1 MQNVQFK
8 IIFRGWIK
16 NKTYTLISLI
26 SLITGITCCTLL
38 ITFVIHEYNIAHSI
52 LNSKNSYLVQEQKE
66 QDATPSEALISGKSG
81 VQLKNT
87 YPEVKS
93 YCVLRN
99 EHLFLSEESE
109 ESDYMYAYSATPSF
123 TEFFK
128 LPLLSGDL
136 HKTLL
141 TSNEIAVTRSFALQY
156 FGIANPI
163 GKSITLGHSIRYF
176 NGKENT
182 YKTIFQ
188 SHTITTVIDDSQ
200 KSFLHYGILRG
211 LPDEE
216 ISQITGFPFYTFIEL
231 TPEVTVQKFMAKI
244 NDRNEG
250 QFEDKTIY
258 LKPAKE
264 LYFSKTRHLYERG
277 LIFKRDPSFV
287 YLGMGV
293 AILIFIIA
301 CFNHINICLTR
312 TIQQLKTTGIQL
324 ISGESKQGIR
334 KQLIMETGLLVMF
347 SFIVS
352 IGIIHVLI
360 PYFNTFI
367 TSDLSLSDL
376 YAGYTPLV
384 LILLLGTIIIIP
396 PLYVILKINK
406 NSLSEILKNENK
418 QKTILIRNI
427 VITQFTISIIL
438 TTTVVNIHH
447 QMDFATH
454 CRPHANEILIL
465 GWGLYS
471 VEDETIKIFY
481 DQLTSIPEITH
492 RTMSAIT
499 QNCTYGLDNMYVD
512 CADADLSFF
521 DFYDIQLLEG
531 RLFTPGKQGLYEV
544 IVNETFLKKQGITEP
559 LGKTFQIWDE
569 TFTIVGVVA
578 DYPRDKLTRE
588 ITPLFIRFSDT
599 GSDRHIIRIQPGTR
613 KIVEEKINALWKQV
627 APEAIEIKTC
637 SMVERYMEFHE
648 EELQVMKILSI
659 FSYISILLAGLGLFG
674 LAWFSVENRRK
685 EISLRKINGA
695 SENQIAV
702 LLCARFIKWILIA
715 FCIGAPIAYY
725 CSAQW
730 LTQFVYKNEISPV
743 SFIFIGIA
751 AVFIG
756 TLTVAWQAF
765 KASRMNP
772 VDTIK

>member
-1 MQNVQFK
+1 
-8 IIFRGWIK
+8 
-16 NKTYTLISLI
+16 
-26 SLITGITCCTLL
+26 
-38 ITFVIHEYNIAHSI
+38 
-52 LNSKNSYLVQEQKE
+52 
-66 QDATPSEALISGKSG
+66 
-81 VQLKNT
+81 
-87 YPEVKS
+87 
-93 YCVLRN
+93 
-99 EHLFLSEESE
+99 
-109 ESDYMYAYSATPSF
+109 
-123 TEFFK
+123 
-128 LPLLSGDL
+128 
-136 HKTLL
+136 
-141 TSNEIAVTRSFALQY
+141 
-156 FGIANPI
+156 
-163 GKSITLGHSIRYF
+163 
-176 NGKENT
+176 
-182 YKTIFQ
+182 
-188 SHTITTVIDDSQ
+188 
-200 KSFLHYGILRG
+200 
-211 LPDEE
+211 
-216 ISQITGFPFYTFIEL
+216 
-231 TPEVTVQKFMAKI
+231 
-244 NDRNEG
+244 
-250 QFEDKTIY
+250 
-258 LKPAKE
+258 
-264 LYFSKTRHLYERG
+264 
-277 LIFKRDPSFV
+277 
-287 YLGMGV
+287 MGV
-293 AILIFIIA
+293 AILKFNIA

-465 GWGLYS
+465 GWGLYT
-471 VEDETIKIFY
+471 VEDETTKAFY
-481 DQLTSIPEITH
+481 DQLSSIPEITH

-499 QNCTYGLDNMYVD
+499 QNCTYGLDNMHVA
-512 CADADLSFF
+512 CTDADLSFF

-531 RLFTPGKQGLYEV
+531 RLFSPGKQGLYEA

-559 LGKTFQIWDE
+559 LGKTFQLGDE
-569 TFTIVGVVA
+569 TYTIIGVVA

-599 GSDRHIIRIQPGTR
+599 GSERHVIRIQPGTR
-613 KIVEEKINALWKQV
+613 KIVEKKINALWKQV

-765 KASRMNP
+765 KASRVNP

>member
-16 NKTYTLISLI
+16 NRTYTLISLI
-26 SLITGITCCTLL
+26 SLITGITCCSLL
-38 ITFVIHEYNIAHSI
+38 VTFVIHEYNIAHSI
-52 LNSKNSYLVQEQKE
+52 LNSKNSYLVQEQRE

-87 YPEVKS
+87 YPEIKA
-93 YCVLRN
+93 YCVFRN
-99 EHLFLSEESE
+99 EHLLLSEESKE
-109 ESDYMYAYSATPSF
+109 PDYMYAYSVTPNF

-136 HKTLL
+136 HQTLL
-141 TSNEIAVTRSFALQY
+141 SSNEIAVTRSFALQY

-163 GKSITLGHSIRYF
+163 GKSITLGHSIRHF
-176 NGKENT
+176 DGKENT
-182 YKTIFQ
+182 YKTIFK
-188 SHTITTVIDDSQ
+188 SYTITTVIDDSQ

-216 ISQITGFPFYTFIEL
+216 VSQITGFPFYTFIEL
-231 TPEVTVQKFMAKI
+231 TPEITVQKFLAKI

-250 QFEDKTIY
+250 QFED
-258 LKPAKE
+258 
-264 LYFSKTRHLYERG
+264 
-277 LIFKRDPSFV
+277 
-287 YLGMGV
+287 
-293 AILIFIIA
+293 
-301 CFNHINICLTR
+301 
-312 TIQQLKTTGIQL
+312 
-324 ISGESKQGIR
+324 
-334 KQLIMETGLLVMF
+334 
-347 SFIVS
+347 
-352 IGIIHVLI
+352 
-360 PYFNTFI
+360 I

-465 GWGLYS
+465 GWELYS

-512 CADADLSFF
+512 CTDADLSFF

-531 RLFTPGKQGLYEV
+531 RLFSPGKQGLYEA

-613 KIVEEKINALWKQV
+613 KIVEEKINALWEQV
-627 APEAIEIKTC
+627 APGAIEIKTC
-637 SMVERYMEFHE
+637 NMAERFMEFHE

-659 FSYISILLAGLGLFG
+659 FSYISILLAGVGLFG

-695 SENQIAV
+695 SENQITV

-715 FCIGAPIAYY
+715 FCIGVPVAYY

-751 AVFIG
+751 VVFIG

-772 VDTIK
+772 VDSIK

>member
-16 NKTYTLISLI
+16 NRTYTLISLI
-26 SLITGITCCTLL
+26 SLITGITCCSLL
-38 ITFVIHEYNIAHSI
+38 VTFVIHEYNIAHSI
-52 LNSKNSYLVQEQKE
+52 LNSKNSYLVQEQRE

-87 YPEVKS
+87 YPEIKA
-93 YCVLRN
+93 YCVFRN
-99 EHLFLSEESE
+99 EHLLLSEESKE
-109 ESDYMYAYSATPSF
+109 PDYMYAYSVTPNF

-136 HKTLL
+136 HQTLL
-141 TSNEIAVTRSFALQY
+141 SSNEIAVTRSFALQY

-163 GKSITLGHSIRYF
+163 GKSITLGHSIRHF
-176 NGKENT
+176 DGKENT
-182 YKTIFQ
+182 YKTIFK
-188 SHTITTVIDDSQ
+188 SYTITTVIDDSQ

-216 ISQITGFPFYTFIEL
+216 VSQITGFPFYTFIEL
-231 TPEVTVQKFMAKI
+231 TPEITVQKFLAKI

-250 QFEDKTIY
+250 QFED
-258 LKPAKE
+258 
-264 LYFSKTRHLYERG
+264 
-277 LIFKRDPSFV
+277 
-287 YLGMGV
+287 
-293 AILIFIIA
+293 
-301 CFNHINICLTR
+301 
-312 TIQQLKTTGIQL
+312 
-324 ISGESKQGIR
+324 
-334 KQLIMETGLLVMF
+334 
-347 SFIVS
+347 
-352 IGIIHVLI
+352 
-360 PYFNTFI
+360 I

-465 GWGLYS
+465 GWGLYT
-471 VEDETIKIFY
+471 VEDETTKAFY
-481 DQLTSIPEITH
+481 DQLSSIPEITH

-499 QNCTYGLDNMYVD
+499 QNCTYGLDNMSVD
-512 CADADLSFF
+512 CTEADLSFF

-531 RLFTPGKQGLYEV
+531 RLFSPGKQGLHEA

-613 KIVEEKINALWKQV
+613 KIVEEKINALWEQV
-627 APEAIEIKTC
+627 APGAIEIKTC
-637 SMVERYMEFHE
+637 NMAERFMEFHE

-659 FSYISILLAGLGLFG
+659 FSYISILLAGVGLFG

-695 SENQIAV
+695 SENQITV

-715 FCIGAPIAYY
+715 FCIGAPVAYY

-751 AVFIG
+751 AVVIG

>member
-16 NKTYTLISLI
+16 NRTYTLISLI
-26 SLITGITCCTLL
+26 SLITGITCCSLL
-38 ITFVIHEYNIAHSI
+38 VTFVIHEYNIAHSI
-52 LNSKNSYLVQEQKE
+52 LNSKNSYLVQEQRE

-87 YPEVKS
+87 YPEIKA
-93 YCVLRN
+93 YCVFRN
-99 EHLFLSEESE
+99 EHLLLSEESKE
-109 ESDYMYAYSATPSF
+109 PDYMYAYSVTPNF

-136 HKTLL
+136 HQTLL
-141 TSNEIAVTRSFALQY
+141 SSNEIAVTRSFALQY

-163 GKSITLGHSIRYF
+163 GKSITLGHSIRHF
-176 NGKENT
+176 DGKENT
-182 YKTIFQ
+182 YKTIFK
-188 SHTITTVIDDSQ
+188 SYTITTVIDDSQ

-216 ISQITGFPFYTFIEL
+216 VSQITGFPFYTFIEL
-231 TPEVTVQKFMAKI
+231 TPEITVQKFLAKI

-250 QFEDKTIY
+250 QFED
-258 LKPAKE
+258 
-264 LYFSKTRHLYERG
+264 
-277 LIFKRDPSFV
+277 
-287 YLGMGV
+287 
-293 AILIFIIA
+293 
-301 CFNHINICLTR
+301 
-312 TIQQLKTTGIQL
+312 
-324 ISGESKQGIR
+324 
-334 KQLIMETGLLVMF
+334 
-347 SFIVS
+347 
-352 IGIIHVLI
+352 
-360 PYFNTFI
+360 I

-406 NSLSEILKNENK
+406 NSLSKILKNENK

-465 GWGLYS
+465 GWELYS

-512 CADADLSFF
+512 CTDADLSFF

-531 RLFTPGKQGLYEV
+531 RLFSPGKQGLYEA

-569 TFTIVGVVA
+569 PFTIVGVVA

-613 KIVEEKINALWKQV
+613 KIVEEKINALWEQV
-627 APEAIEIKTC
+627 APGAIEIKTC
-637 SMVERYMEFHE
+637 NMAERFMEFHE

-659 FSYISILLAGLGLFG
+659 FSYISILLAGVGLFG

-695 SENQIAV
+695 SENQITV

-715 FCIGAPIAYY
+715 FCIGAPVAYY

-751 AVFIG
+751 VVFIG

-772 VDTIK
+772 VDSIK

>member
-16 NKTYTLISLI
+16 NRTYTLISLI
-26 SLITGITCCTLL
+26 SLITGITCCSLL
-38 ITFVIHEYNIAHSI
+38 VTFVIHEYNIAHSI
-52 LNSKNSYLVQEQKE
+52 LNSKNSYLVQEQRE

-87 YPEVKS
+87 YPEIKA
-93 YCVLRN
+93 YCVFRN
-99 EHLFLSEESE
+99 EHLLLSEESKE
-109 ESDYMYAYSATPSF
+109 PDYMYAYSVTPNF

-136 HKTLL
+136 HQTLL
-141 TSNEIAVTRSFALQY
+141 SSNEIAVTRSFALQY

-163 GKSITLGHSIRYF
+163 GKSITLGHSIRHF
-176 NGKENT
+176 DGKENT
-182 YKTIFQ
+182 YKTIFK
-188 SHTITTVIDDSQ
+188 SYTITTVIDDSQ

-216 ISQITGFPFYTFIEL
+216 VSQITGFPFYTFIEL
-231 TPEVTVQKFMAKI
+231 TPEITVQKFLAKI

-250 QFEDKTIY
+250 QFED
-258 LKPAKE
+258 
-264 LYFSKTRHLYERG
+264 
-277 LIFKRDPSFV
+277 
-287 YLGMGV
+287 
-293 AILIFIIA
+293 
-301 CFNHINICLTR
+301 
-312 TIQQLKTTGIQL
+312 
-324 ISGESKQGIR
+324 
-334 KQLIMETGLLVMF
+334 
-347 SFIVS
+347 
-352 IGIIHVLI
+352 
-360 PYFNTFI
+360 I

-406 NSLSEILKNENK
+406 NSLSKILKNENK

-465 GWGLYS
+465 GWELYS

-512 CADADLSFF
+512 CTDADLSFF

-531 RLFTPGKQGLYEV
+531 RLFSPGKQGLYEA

-588 ITPLFIRFSDT
+588 ITPLFRFSDT

-613 KIVEEKINALWKQV
+613 KIVEEKINALWEQV
-627 APEAIEIKTC
+627 APGAIEIKTC
-637 SMVERYMEFHE
+637 NMAERFMEFHE

-659 FSYISILLAGLGLFG
+659 FSYISILLAGVGLFG

-695 SENQIAV
+695 SENQITV

-715 FCIGAPIAYY
+715 FCIGAPVAYY

-751 AVFIG
+751 VVFIG

-772 VDTIK
+772 VDSIK

>member
-16 NKTYTLISLI
+16 NRTYTLISLI
-26 SLITGITCCTLL
+26 SLITGITCCSLL
-38 ITFVIHEYNIAHSI
+38 VTFVIHEYNIAHSI
-52 LNSKNSYLVQEQKE
+52 LNSKNSYLVQEQRE

-87 YPEVKS
+87 YPEIKA
-93 YCVLRN
+93 YCVFRN
-99 EHLFLSEESE
+99 EHLLLSEESKE
-109 ESDYMYAYSATPSF
+109 PDYMYAYSVTPNF

-136 HKTLL
+136 HQTLL
-141 TSNEIAVTRSFALQY
+141 SSNEIAVTRSFALQY

-163 GKSITLGHSIRYF
+163 GKSIRLGHSIRHF
-176 NGKENT
+176 DGKENT
-182 YKTIFQ
+182 YKTIFK
-188 SHTITTVIDDSQ
+188 SYTITTVIDDSQ

-216 ISQITGFPFYTFIEL
+216 VSQITGFPFYTFIEL
-231 TPEVTVQKFMAKI
+231 TPEITVQKFLAKI

-250 QFEDKTIY
+250 QFED
-258 LKPAKE
+258 
-264 LYFSKTRHLYERG
+264 
-277 LIFKRDPSFV
+277 
-287 YLGMGV
+287 
-293 AILIFIIA
+293 
-301 CFNHINICLTR
+301 
-312 TIQQLKTTGIQL
+312 
-324 ISGESKQGIR
+324 
-334 KQLIMETGLLVMF
+334 
-347 SFIVS
+347 
-352 IGIIHVLI
+352 
-360 PYFNTFI
+360 I

-406 NSLSEILKNENK
+406 NSLSKILKNENK

-465 GWGLYS
+465 GWELYS

-512 CADADLSFF
+512 CTDADLSFF

-531 RLFTPGKQGLYEV
+531 RLFSPGKQGLYEA

-613 KIVEEKINALWKQV
+613 KIVEEKINALWEQV
-627 APEAIEIKTC
+627 APGAIEIKTC
-637 SMVERYMEFHE
+637 NMAERFMEFHE

-659 FSYISILLAGLGLFG
+659 FSYISILLAGVGLFG

-695 SENQIAV
+695 SENQITV

-715 FCIGAPIAYY
+715 FCIGAPVAYY

-751 AVFIG
+751 VVFIG

-772 VDTIK
+772 VDSIK

>member
-16 NKTYTLISLI
+16 NRTYTLISLI
-26 SLITGITCCTLL
+26 SLITGITCCSLL
-38 ITFVIHEYNIAHSI
+38 VTFVIHEYNIAHSI
-52 LNSKNSYLVQEQKE
+52 LNSKNSYLVQEQRE

-87 YPEVKS
+87 YPEIKA
-93 YCVLRN
+93 YCVFRN
-99 EHLFLSEESE
+99 EHLLLSEESKE
-109 ESDYMYAYSATPSF
+109 PDYMYAYSVTPNF

-136 HKTLL
+136 HQTLL
-141 TSNEIAVTRSFALQY
+141 SSNEIAVTRSFALQY

-163 GKSITLGHSIRYF
+163 GKSITLGHSIRHF
-176 NGKENT
+176 DGKENT
-182 YKTIFQ
+182 YKTIFK
-188 SHTITTVIDDSQ
+188 SYTITTVIDDSQ

-216 ISQITGFPFYTFIEL
+216 VSQITGFPFYTFIEL
-231 TPEVTVQKFMAKI
+231 TPEITVQKFLAKI

-250 QFEDKTIY
+250 QFED
-258 LKPAKE
+258 
-264 LYFSKTRHLYERG
+264 
-277 LIFKRDPSFV
+277 
-287 YLGMGV
+287 
-293 AILIFIIA
+293 
-301 CFNHINICLTR
+301 
-312 TIQQLKTTGIQL
+312 
-324 ISGESKQGIR
+324 
-334 KQLIMETGLLVMF
+334 
-347 SFIVS
+347 
-352 IGIIHVLI
+352 
-360 PYFNTFI
+360 I

-406 NSLSEILKNENK
+406 NSLSKILKNENK

-465 GWGLYS
+465 GWELYS

-512 CADADLSFF
+512 CTDADLSFF

-531 RLFTPGKQGLYEV
+531 RLFSPGKQGLYEA

-627 APEAIEIKTC
+627 APGAIEIKTC
-637 SMVERYMEFHE
+637 SLSERFMEFHE

-695 SENQIAV
+695 SENQITV
-702 LLCARFIKWILIA
+702 LLCSLFIKWILIA
-715 FCIGAPIAYY
+715 FCIGAPVAYY

-751 AVFIG
+751 VVFIG

-772 VDTIK
+772 VDSIK

>member
-16 NKTYTLISLI
+16 NRTYTLISLI
-26 SLITGITCCTLL
+26 SLITGITCCSLL
-38 ITFVIHEYNIAHSI
+38 VTFVIHEYNIAHSI
-52 LNSKNSYLVQEQKE
+52 LNSKNSYLVQEQRE

-87 YPEVKS
+87 YPEIKA
-93 YCVLRN
+93 YCVFRN
-99 EHLFLSEESE
+99 EHLLLSEESKE
-109 ESDYMYAYSATPSF
+109 PDYMYAYSVTPNF

-136 HKTLL
+136 HQTLL
-141 TSNEIAVTRSFALQY
+141 SSNEIAVTRSFALQY

-163 GKSITLGHSIRYF
+163 GKSITLGHSIRHF
-176 NGKENT
+176 DGKENT
-182 YKTIFQ
+182 YKTIFK
-188 SHTITTVIDDSQ
+188 SYTITTVIDDSQ

-216 ISQITGFPFYTFIEL
+216 VSQITGFPFYTFIEL
-231 TPEVTVQKFMAKI
+231 TPEITVQKFLAKI

-250 QFEDKTIY
+250 QFED
-258 LKPAKE
+258 
-264 LYFSKTRHLYERG
+264 
-277 LIFKRDPSFV
+277 
-287 YLGMGV
+287 
-293 AILIFIIA
+293 
-301 CFNHINICLTR
+301 
-312 TIQQLKTTGIQL
+312 
-324 ISGESKQGIR
+324 
-334 KQLIMETGLLVMF
+334 
-347 SFIVS
+347 
-352 IGIIHVLI
+352 
-360 PYFNTFI
+360 I

-406 NSLSEILKNENK
+406 NSLSKILKNENK

-465 GWGLYS
+465 GWELYS

-512 CADADLSFF
+512 CTDADLSFF

-531 RLFTPGKQGLYEV
+531 RLFSPGKQGLYEA

-559 LGKTFQIWDE
+559 LGKTFQLGDE
-569 TFTIVGVVA
+569 TYTIIGVVA

-599 GSDRHIIRIQPGTR
+599 GSERHVIRIQPGTR
-613 KIVEEKINALWKQV
+613 KIVEKKINALWKQV

-659 FSYISILLAGLGLFG
+659 FSYISILLAGVGLFG

-751 AVFIG
+751 AVVIG

>member
-1 MQNVQFK
+1 
-8 IIFRGWIK
+8 
-16 NKTYTLISLI
+16 
-26 SLITGITCCTLL
+26 
-38 ITFVIHEYNIAHSI
+38 
-52 LNSKNSYLVQEQKE
+52 LNSKNSYLVQEQRE

-87 YPEVKS
+87 YPEIKA
-93 YCVLRN
+93 YCVFRN
-99 EHLFLSEESE
+99 EHLLLSEESKE
-109 ESDYMYAYSATPSF
+109 PDYMYAYSVTPNF

-136 HKTLL
+136 HQTLL
-141 TSNEIAVTRSFALQY
+141 SSNEIAVTRSFALQY

-163 GKSITLGHSIRYF
+163 GKSITLGHSIRHF
-176 NGKENT
+176 DGKENT
-182 YKTIFQ
+182 YKTIFK
-188 SHTITTVIDDSQ
+188 SYTITTVIDDSQ

-216 ISQITGFPFYTFIEL
+216 VSQITGFPFYTFIEL
-231 TPEVTVQKFMAKI
+231 TPEITVQKFLAKI

-250 QFEDKTIY
+250 QFED
-258 LKPAKE
+258 
-264 LYFSKTRHLYERG
+264 
-277 LIFKRDPSFV
+277 
-287 YLGMGV
+287 
-293 AILIFIIA
+293 
-301 CFNHINICLTR
+301 
-312 TIQQLKTTGIQL
+312 
-324 ISGESKQGIR
+324 
-334 KQLIMETGLLVMF
+334 
-347 SFIVS
+347 
-352 IGIIHVLI
+352 
-360 PYFNTFI
+360 I

-406 NSLSEILKNENK
+406 NSLSKILKNENK

-465 GWGLYS
+465 GWELYS

-512 CADADLSFF
+512 CTDADLSFF

-531 RLFTPGKQGLYEV
+531 RLFSPGKQGLYEA

-613 KIVEEKINALWKQV
+613 KIVEEKINALWEQV
-627 APEAIEIKTC
+627 APGAIEIKTC
-637 SMVERYMEFHE
+637 NMAERFMEFHE

-659 FSYISILLAGLGLFG
+659 FSYISILLAGVGLFG

-695 SENQIAV
+695 SENQITV

-715 FCIGAPIAYY
+715 FCIGAPVAYY

-751 AVFIG
+751 VVFIG

-772 VDTIK
+772 VDSIK

>member
-16 NKTYTLISLI
+16 NRTYTLISLI
-26 SLITGITCCTLL
+26 SLITGITCCSLL
-38 ITFVIHEYNIAHSI
+38 VTFVIHEYNIAHSI
-52 LNSKNSYLVQEQKE
+52 LNSKNSYLVQEQRE

-87 YPEVKS
+87 YPEIKA
-93 YCVLRN
+93 YCVFRN
-99 EHLFLSEESE
+99 EHLLLSEESKE
-109 ESDYMYAYSATPSF
+109 PDYMYAYSVTPNF

-136 HKTLL
+136 HQTLL
-141 TSNEIAVTRSFALQY
+141 SSNEIAVTRSFALQY

-163 GKSITLGHSIRYF
+163 GKSITLGHSIRHF
-176 NGKENT
+176 DGKENT
-182 YKTIFQ
+182 YKTIFK
-188 SHTITTVIDDSQ
+188 SYTITTVIDDSQ

-216 ISQITGFPFYTFIEL
+216 VSQITGFPFYTFIEL
-231 TPEVTVQKFMAKI
+231 TPEITVQKFLAKI

-250 QFEDKTIY
+250 QFED
-258 LKPAKE
+258 
-264 LYFSKTRHLYERG
+264 
-277 LIFKRDPSFV
+277 
-287 YLGMGV
+287 
-293 AILIFIIA
+293 
-301 CFNHINICLTR
+301 
-312 TIQQLKTTGIQL
+312 
-324 ISGESKQGIR
+324 
-334 KQLIMETGLLVMF
+334 
-347 SFIVS
+347 
-352 IGIIHVLI
+352 
-360 PYFNTFI
+360 I

-406 NSLSEILKNENK
+406 NSLSKILKNENK

-465 GWGLYS
+465 GWELYS

-512 CADADLSFF
+512 CTDADLSFF

-531 RLFTPGKQGLYEV
+531 RLFSPGKQGLYEA

-569 TFTIVGVVA
+569 TYTIVGVVA

-613 KIVEEKINALWKQV
+613 KIVEEKINALWEQV
-627 APEAIEIKTC
+627 APGAIEIKTC
-637 SMVERYMEFHE
+637 NMAERFMEFHE

-659 FSYISILLAGLGLFG
+659 FSYISILLAGVGLFG

-695 SENQIAV
+695 SENQITV

-715 FCIGAPIAYY
+715 FCIGAPVAYY

-751 AVFIG
+751 VVFIG

-772 VDTIK
+772 VDSIK

>member
-8 IIFRGWIK
+8 IIFRSWIK

-38 ITFVIHEYNIAHSI
+38 VTFVIHEYNIAHSI
-52 LNSKNSYLVQEQKE
+52 LNSKNCYLVQEQRK
-66 QDATPSEALISGKSG
+66 QDVHPNDAFISGESG
-81 VQLKNT
+81 VQLKNI
-87 YPEVKS
+87 YPEVKA
-93 YCVLRN
+93 YCVFRN
-99 EHLFLSEESE
+99 EHLLFSEKAE
-109 ESDYMYAYSATPSF
+109 ESDYMDAYSVTPNF
-123 TEFFK
+123 TDFFK

-136 HKTLL
+136 RKTL
-141 TSNEIAVTRSFALQY
+141 SSPNEIAVTRSFARQQ

-163 GKSITLGHSIRYF
+163 GKSLTLGRYIVHF
-176 NGKENT
+176 DGEKNI
-182 YKTIFQ
+182 YKKIFEPC
-188 SHTITTVIDDSQ
+188 TITTVIDDSQ
-200 KSFLHYGILRG
+200 KNFLHFGILRG

-216 ISQITGFPFYTFIEL
+216 ISKVTGFSFYIFIEL
-231 TPEVTVQKFMAKI
+231 SSKVTAPNFLTKI
-244 NDRNEG
+244 NDRNEEV
-250 QFEDKTIY
+250 FKDRTIH
-258 LKPAKE
+258 LKPVE
-264 LYFSKTRHLYERG
+264 QLYFSKAKYLYEDG

-352 IGIIHVLI
+352 IGIIHILI

-367 TSDLSLSDL
+367 TSDLCLSDL
-376 YAGYTPLV
+376 YAGYTPLA

-471 VEDETIKIFY
+471 VEDETTKAFY
-481 DQLTSIPEITH
+481 DQLSSIPEITH

-499 QNCTYGLDNMYVD
+499 QNCTYGLDNMSVD
-512 CADADLSFF
+512 CTEADLSFF

-531 RLFTPGKQGLYEV
+531 RLFSPGKQGLHEA

-569 TFTIVGVVA
+569 TYTIVGVVA

-627 APEAIEIKTC
+627 APGAIEIKTC
-637 SMVERYMEFHE
+637 SLSERYMEFHE

-695 SENQIAV
+695 SENQIAI

-751 AVFIG
+751 AVVIG

-772 VDTIK
+772 IDTIK

>member
-16 NKTYTLISLI
+16 NRTYTLISLI
-26 SLITGITCCTLL
+26 SLITGITCCSLL
-38 ITFVIHEYNIAHSI
+38 VTFVIHEYNIAHSI
-52 LNSKNSYLVQEQKE
+52 LNSKNSYLVQEQRE

-87 YPEVKS
+87 YPEIKA
-93 YCVLRN
+93 YCVFRN
-99 EHLFLSEESE
+99 EHLLLSEESKE
-109 ESDYMYAYSATPSF
+109 PDYMYAYSVTPNF

-136 HKTLL
+136 HQTLL
-141 TSNEIAVTRSFALQY
+141 SSNEIAVTRSFALQY

-163 GKSITLGHSIRYF
+163 GKSITLGHSIRHF
-176 NGKENT
+176 DGKENT
-182 YKTIFQ
+182 YKTIFK
-188 SHTITTVIDDSQ
+188 SYTITTVIDDSQ

-216 ISQITGFPFYTFIEL
+216 VSQITGFPFYTFIEL
-231 TPEVTVQKFMAKI
+231 TPEITVQKFLAKI

-250 QFEDKTIY
+250 QFED
-258 LKPAKE
+258 
-264 LYFSKTRHLYERG
+264 
-277 LIFKRDPSFV
+277 
-287 YLGMGV
+287 
-293 AILIFIIA
+293 
-301 CFNHINICLTR
+301 
-312 TIQQLKTTGIQL
+312 
-324 ISGESKQGIR
+324 
-334 KQLIMETGLLVMF
+334 
-347 SFIVS
+347 
-352 IGIIHVLI
+352 
-360 PYFNTFI
+360 I

-406 NSLSEILKNENK
+406 NSLSKILKNENK

-465 GWGLYS
+465 GWGLYT
-471 VEDETIKIFY
+471 VEEETTKAFY

-499 QNCTYGLDNMYVD
+499 QNCTYGLDNMHVA
-512 CADADLSFF
+512 CTDADLSFF

-531 RLFTPGKQGLYEV
+531 RLFSPGKQGLYEA
-544 IVNETFLKKQGITEP
+544 IVNETFLKKQGITES
-559 LGKTFQIWDE
+559 LGKTFQLGDE
-569 TFTIVGVVA
+569 TYTIIGVVA

-599 GSDRHIIRIQPGTR
+599 GSERHIIRIQPGTR
-613 KIVEEKINALWKQV
+613 KIVEEKINALWEQV
-627 APEAIEIKTC
+627 APGAIEIKTC
-637 SMVERYMEFHE
+637 NMAERFMEFHE

-659 FSYISILLAGLGLFG
+659 FSYISILLAGVGLFG

-695 SENQIAV
+695 SENQITV

-715 FCIGAPIAYY
+715 FCIGAPVAYY

-751 AVFIG
+751 VVFIG

-772 VDTIK
+772 VDSIK

>member
-16 NKTYTLISLI
+16 NRTYTLISLI
-26 SLITGITCCTLL
+26 SLITGITCCSLL
-38 ITFVIHEYNIAHSI
+38 VTFVIHEYNIAHSI
-52 LNSKNSYLVQEQKE
+52 LNSKNSYLVQEQRE

-87 YPEVKS
+87 YPEIKA
-93 YCVLRN
+93 YCVFRN
-99 EHLFLSEESE
+99 EHLLLSEESKE
-109 ESDYMYAYSATPSF
+109 PDYMYAYSVTPNF

-136 HKTLL
+136 HQTLL
-141 TSNEIAVTRSFALQY
+141 SSNEIAVTRSFALQY

-163 GKSITLGHSIRYF
+163 GKSITLGHSIRHF
-176 NGKENT
+176 DGKENT
-182 YKTIFQ
+182 YKTIFK
-188 SHTITTVIDDSQ
+188 SYTITTVIDDSQ

-216 ISQITGFPFYTFIEL
+216 VSQITGFPFYTFIEL
-231 TPEVTVQKFMAKI
+231 TPEITVQKFLAKI

-250 QFEDKTIY
+250 QFED
-258 LKPAKE
+258 
-264 LYFSKTRHLYERG
+264 
-277 LIFKRDPSFV
+277 
-287 YLGMGV
+287 
-293 AILIFIIA
+293 
-301 CFNHINICLTR
+301 
-312 TIQQLKTTGIQL
+312 
-324 ISGESKQGIR
+324 
-334 KQLIMETGLLVMF
+334 
-347 SFIVS
+347 
-352 IGIIHVLI
+352 
-360 PYFNTFI
+360 I

-406 NSLSEILKNENK
+406 NSLSKILKNENK

-465 GWGLYS
+465 GWELYS

-512 CADADLSFF
+512 CTDADLSFF

-531 RLFTPGKQGLYEV
+531 RLFSPGKQGLYEA

-613 KIVEEKINALWKQV
+613 KIVEEKINALWEQV
-627 APEAIEIKTC
+627 APGAIEIKTC
-637 SMVERYMEFHE
+637 NMAERFMEFHE

-659 FSYISILLAGLGLFG
+659 FSYISILLAGVGLFG

-695 SENQIAV
+695 SENQITV

-715 FCIGAPIAYY
+715 FCIGAPVAYY
-725 CSAQW
+725 CAAQW

-751 AVFIG
+751 VVFIG

-772 VDTIK
+772 VDSIK

>member
-16 NKTYTLISLI
+16 NWTYTLISLI
-26 SLITGITCCTLL
+26 SLITGITCCSLL
-38 ITFVIHEYNIAHSI
+38 VTFVIHEYNIAHSI
-52 LNSKNSYLVQEQKE
+52 LNSKNSYLVQEQRE

-87 YPEVKS
+87 YPEIKA
-93 YCVLRN
+93 YCVFRN
-99 EHLFLSEESE
+99 EHLLLSEESKE
-109 ESDYMYAYSATPSF
+109 PDYMYAYSVTPNF

-136 HKTLL
+136 HQTLL
-141 TSNEIAVTRSFALQY
+141 SSNEIAVTRSFALQY

-163 GKSITLGHSIRYF
+163 GKSITLGHSIRHF
-176 NGKENT
+176 DGKENT
-182 YKTIFQ
+182 YKTIFK
-188 SHTITTVIDDSQ
+188 SYTITTVIDDSQ

-216 ISQITGFPFYTFIEL
+216 VSQITGFPFYTFIEL
-231 TPEVTVQKFMAKI
+231 TPEITVQKFLAKI

-250 QFEDKTIY
+250 QFED
-258 LKPAKE
+258 
-264 LYFSKTRHLYERG
+264 
-277 LIFKRDPSFV
+277 
-287 YLGMGV
+287 
-293 AILIFIIA
+293 
-301 CFNHINICLTR
+301 
-312 TIQQLKTTGIQL
+312 
-324 ISGESKQGIR
+324 
-334 KQLIMETGLLVMF
+334 
-347 SFIVS
+347 
-352 IGIIHVLI
+352 
-360 PYFNTFI
+360 I

-406 NSLSEILKNENK
+406 NSLSKILKNENK

-465 GWGLYS
+465 GWELYS

-512 CADADLSFF
+512 CTDADLSFF

-531 RLFTPGKQGLYEV
+531 RLFSPGKQGLYEA

-613 KIVEEKINALWKQV
+613 KIVEEKINALWEQV
-627 APEAIEIKTC
+627 APGAIEIKTC
-637 SMVERYMEFHE
+637 NMAERFMEFHE

-659 FSYISILLAGLGLFG
+659 FSYISILLAGVGLFG

-695 SENQIAV
+695 SENQITV

-715 FCIGAPIAYY
+715 FCIGAPVAYY

-751 AVFIG
+751 VVFIG

-772 VDTIK
+772 VDSIK

>member
-38 ITFVIHEYNIAHSI
+38 VTFVIHEYNIAHSI
-52 LNSKNSYLVQEQKE
+52 LNSKNCYLVQEQRK
-66 QDATPSEALISGKSG
+66 QDVHPNDAFISGESG
-81 VQLKNT
+81 VQLKNI
-87 YPEVKS
+87 YPEVKA
-93 YCVLRN
+93 YCVFRN
-99 EHLFLSEESE
+99 EHLLFSEKAE
-109 ESDYMYAYSATPSF
+109 ESDYMDAYSVTPNF
-123 TEFFK
+123 TDFFK

-136 HKTLL
+136 RKTL
-141 TSNEIAVTRSFALQY
+141 SSPNEIAVTRSFARQQ

-163 GKSITLGHSIRYF
+163 GKSLTLGRYIVHF
-176 NGKENT
+176 DGEKNI
-182 YKTIFQ
+182 YKKIFEPC
-188 SHTITTVIDDSQ
+188 TITTVIDDSQ
-200 KSFLHYGILRG
+200 KNFLHFGILRG

-216 ISQITGFPFYTFIEL
+216 ISKVTGFSFYIFIEL
-231 TPEVTVQKFMAKI
+231 SSKVTAPNFLTKI
-244 NDRNEG
+244 NDRNEEV
-250 QFEDKTIY
+250 FKDRTIH
-258 LKPAKE
+258 LKPVE
-264 LYFSKTRHLYERG
+264 QLYFSKAKYLYEDG

-367 TSDLSLSDL
+367 TSDLCLSDL
-376 YAGYTPLV
+376 YAGYTPLA

-465 GWGLYS
+465 GWGLYT
-471 VEDETIKIFY
+471 VEDETTKAFY
-481 DQLTSIPEITH
+481 DQLSSIPEITH

-499 QNCTYGLDNMYVD
+499 QNCTYGLDNMSVD
-512 CADADLSFF
+512 CTEADLSFF

-531 RLFTPGKQGLYEV
+531 RLFSPGKQGLHEA

-569 TFTIVGVVA
+569 TYTIVGVVA

-599 GSDRHIIRIQPGTR
+599 GSERHIIRIQPGTR
-613 KIVEEKINALWKQV
+613 KIVEEKINALWEQV
-627 APEAIEIKTC
+627 APGAIEIKTC
-637 SMVERYMEFHE
+637 SLSERYMEFHE

-695 SENQIAV
+695 SENQIAI

-751 AVFIG
+751 AVVIG

-772 VDTIK
+772 IDTIK

>member
-16 NKTYTLISLI
+16 NRTYTLISLI
-26 SLITGITCCTLL
+26 SLITGITCCSLL
-38 ITFVIHEYNIAHSI
+38 VTFVIHEYNIAHSI
-52 LNSKNSYLVQEQKE
+52 LNSKNSYLVQEQRE

-87 YPEVKS
+87 YPEIKA
-93 YCVLRN
+93 YCVFRN
-99 EHLFLSEESE
+99 EHLLLSEESKE
-109 ESDYMYAYSATPSF
+109 PDYMYAYSVTPNF

-136 HKTLL
+136 HQTLL
-141 TSNEIAVTRSFALQY
+141 SSNEIAVTRSFALQY

-163 GKSITLGHSIRYF
+163 GKSITLGHSIRHF
-176 NGKENT
+176 DGKENT
-182 YKTIFQ
+182 YKTIFK
-188 SHTITTVIDDSQ
+188 SYTITTVIDDSQ

-216 ISQITGFPFYTFIEL
+216 VSQITGFPFYTFIEL
-231 TPEVTVQKFMAKI
+231 TPEITVQKFLAKI

-250 QFEDKTIY
+250 QFED
-258 LKPAKE
+258 
-264 LYFSKTRHLYERG
+264 
-277 LIFKRDPSFV
+277 
-287 YLGMGV
+287 
-293 AILIFIIA
+293 
-301 CFNHINICLTR
+301 
-312 TIQQLKTTGIQL
+312 
-324 ISGESKQGIR
+324 
-334 KQLIMETGLLVMF
+334 
-347 SFIVS
+347 
-352 IGIIHVLI
+352 
-360 PYFNTFI
+360 I

-406 NSLSEILKNENK
+406 NSLSKILKNENK

-465 GWGLYS
+465 GWELYS

-512 CADADLSFF
+512 CTDADLSFF

-531 RLFTPGKQGLYEV
+531 RLFSPGKQGLYEA

-613 KIVEEKINALWKQV
+613 KIVEEKINALWEQV
-627 APEAIEIKTC
+627 APGAIEIKTC
-637 SMVERYMEFHE
+637 NMAERFMEFHE
-648 EELQVMKILSI
+648 EELQVIKILSI
-659 FSYISILLAGLGLFG
+659 FSYISILLAGVGLFG

-695 SENQIAV
+695 SENQITV

-715 FCIGAPIAYY
+715 FCIGAPVAYY

-751 AVFIG
+751 VVFIG

-772 VDTIK
+772 VDSIK

>member
-16 NKTYTLISLI
+16 NRTYTLISLI
-26 SLITGITCCTLL
+26 SLITGITCCSLL
-38 ITFVIHEYNIAHSI
+38 VTFVIHEYNIAHSI
-52 LNSKNSYLVQEQKE
+52 LNSKNSYLVQEQRE

-87 YPEVKS
+87 YPEIKA
-93 YCVLRN
+93 YCVFRN
-99 EHLFLSEESE
+99 EHLLLSEESKE
-109 ESDYMYAYSATPSF
+109 PDYMYAYSVTPNF

-136 HKTLL
+136 HQTLL
-141 TSNEIAVTRSFALQY
+141 SSNEIAVTRSFALQY

-163 GKSITLGHSIRYF
+163 GKSITLGHSIRHF
-176 NGKENT
+176 DGKENT
-182 YKTIFQ
+182 YKTIFK
-188 SHTITTVIDDSQ
+188 SYTITTVIDDSQ

-216 ISQITGFPFYTFIEL
+216 VSQITGFPFYTFIEL
-231 TPEVTVQKFMAKI
+231 TPEITVQKFLAKI

-250 QFEDKTIY
+250 QFED
-258 LKPAKE
+258 
-264 LYFSKTRHLYERG
+264 
-277 LIFKRDPSFV
+277 
-287 YLGMGV
+287 
-293 AILIFIIA
+293 
-301 CFNHINICLTR
+301 
-312 TIQQLKTTGIQL
+312 
-324 ISGESKQGIR
+324 
-334 KQLIMETGLLVMF
+334 
-347 SFIVS
+347 
-352 IGIIHVLI
+352 
-360 PYFNTFI
+360 I

-406 NSLSEILKNENK
+406 NSLSKILKNENK

-454 CRPHANEILIL
+454 CRPHAYEILIL
-465 GWGLYS
+465 GWELYS

-512 CADADLSFF
+512 CTDADLSFF

-531 RLFTPGKQGLYEV
+531 RLFSPGKQGLYEA

-613 KIVEEKINALWKQV
+613 KIVEEKINALWEQV
-627 APEAIEIKTC
+627 APGAIEIKTC
-637 SMVERYMEFHE
+637 NMAERFMEFHE

-659 FSYISILLAGLGLFG
+659 FSYISILLAGVGLFG

-695 SENQIAV
+695 SENQITV

-715 FCIGAPIAYY
+715 FCIGAPVAYY

-751 AVFIG
+751 VVFIG

-772 VDTIK
+772 VDSIK

>member
-8 IIFRGWIK
+8 IIFRGWLK

-26 SLITGITCCTLL
+26 SLITGITCYTLL
-38 ITFVIHEYNIAHSI
+38 VTFVIHEYNIAHSI
-52 LNSKNSYLVQEQKE
+52 LNSKNSYLVQEQRK
-66 QDATPSEALISGKSG
+66 QDVHPNDAFISGESG
-81 VQLKNT
+81 VQLKNI
-87 YPEVKS
+87 YPEVKA
-93 YCVLRN
+93 YCVFRN
-99 EHLFLSEESE
+99 EHLLFSEKAE
-109 ESDYMYAYSATPSF
+109 EPDYMDAYSVTPNF
-123 TEFFK
+123 TDFFK

-136 HKTLL
+136 RKTL
-141 TSNEIAVTRSFALQY
+141 SSPNEIAVTRSFARQQ

-163 GKSITLGHSIRYF
+163 GKSLSLGRYIVHF
-176 NGKENT
+176 DGEKNI
-182 YKTIFQ
+182 YKKIFEPC
-188 SHTITTVIDDSQ
+188 TITTVIDDSQ
-200 KSFLHYGILRG
+200 KNFLHFGILRG

-216 ISQITGFPFYTFIEL
+216 ISKVTGFSFYIFIEL
-231 TPEVTVQKFMAKI
+231 SSKVTAPNFLTKI
-244 NDRNEG
+244 NDRNEEV
-250 QFEDKTIY
+250 FKDRTNY
-258 LKPAKE
+258 LKPVE
-264 LYFSKTRHLYERG
+264 QLYFSKAKYLYEDG

-352 IGIIHVLI
+352 IGIIHILI

-367 TSDLSLSDL
+367 TSDLCLSDL
-376 YAGYTPLV
+376 YAGYTPLA

-465 GWGLYS
+465 GWGLYT
-471 VEDETIKIFY
+471 VEDETTKAFY
-481 DQLTSIPEITH
+481 DQLSSIPEITH

-499 QNCTYGLDNMYVD
+499 QNCTYGLDNMSVD
-512 CADADLSFF
+512 CTEADLSFF

-531 RLFTPGKQGLYEV
+531 RLFSPGKQGLHEA

-569 TFTIVGVVA
+569 TYTIVGVVA

-627 APEAIEIKTC
+627 APGAIEIKTC
-637 SMVERYMEFHE
+637 SLSERFMEFHE

-702 LLCARFIKWILIA
+702 LLCARFIKWILVA

-725 CSAQW
+725 CSVQW

-751 AVFIG
+751 AVVIG

>member
-16 NKTYTLISLI
+16 NRTYTLISLI
-26 SLITGITCCTLL
+26 SLITGITCCSLL
-38 ITFVIHEYNIAHSI
+38 VTFVIHEYNIAHSI
-52 LNSKNSYLVQEQKE
+52 LNSKNSYLVQEQRE

-87 YPEVKS
+87 YPEIKA
-93 YCVLRN
+93 YCVFRN
-99 EHLFLSEESE
+99 EHLLLSEESKE
-109 ESDYMYAYSATPSF
+109 PDYMYAYSVTPNF

-136 HKTLL
+136 HQTLL
-141 TSNEIAVTRSFALQY
+141 SSNEIAVTRSFALQY

-163 GKSITLGHSIRYF
+163 GKSITLGHSIRQF
-176 NGKENT
+176 DGKENT
-182 YKTIFQ
+182 YKTIFK
-188 SHTITTVIDDSQ
+188 SYTITTVIDDSQ

-216 ISQITGFPFYTFIEL
+216 VSQITGFPFYTFIEL
-231 TPEVTVQKFMAKI
+231 TPEITVQKFLAKI

-250 QFEDKTIY
+250 QFED
-258 LKPAKE
+258 
-264 LYFSKTRHLYERG
+264 
-277 LIFKRDPSFV
+277 
-287 YLGMGV
+287 
-293 AILIFIIA
+293 
-301 CFNHINICLTR
+301 
-312 TIQQLKTTGIQL
+312 
-324 ISGESKQGIR
+324 
-334 KQLIMETGLLVMF
+334 
-347 SFIVS
+347 
-352 IGIIHVLI
+352 
-360 PYFNTFI
+360 I

-406 NSLSEILKNENK
+406 NSLSKILKNENK

-465 GWGLYS
+465 GWELYS

-512 CADADLSFF
+512 CTDADLSFF

-531 RLFTPGKQGLYEV
+531 RLFSPGKQGLYEA

-613 KIVEEKINALWKQV
+613 KIVEEKINALWEQV
-627 APEAIEIKTC
+627 APGAIEIKTC
-637 SMVERYMEFHE
+637 NMAERFMEFHE

-659 FSYISILLAGLGLFG
+659 FSYISILLAGVGLFG

-695 SENQIAV
+695 SENQITV

-715 FCIGAPIAYY
+715 FCIGAPVAYY

-751 AVFIG
+751 VVFIG

-772 VDTIK
+772 VDSIK

>member
-1 MQNVQFK
+1 
-8 IIFRGWIK
+8 
-16 NKTYTLISLI
+16 
-26 SLITGITCCTLL
+26 
-38 ITFVIHEYNIAHSI
+38 
-52 LNSKNSYLVQEQKE
+52 
-66 QDATPSEALISGKSG
+66 
-81 VQLKNT
+81 
-87 YPEVKS
+87 
-93 YCVLRN
+93 
-99 EHLFLSEESE
+99 
-109 ESDYMYAYSATPSF
+109 
-123 TEFFK
+123 
-128 LPLLSGDL
+128 
-136 HKTLL
+136 
-141 TSNEIAVTRSFALQY
+141 
-156 FGIANPI
+156 
-163 GKSITLGHSIRYF
+163 
-176 NGKENT
+176 
-182 YKTIFQ
+182 
-188 SHTITTVIDDSQ
+188 
-200 KSFLHYGILRG
+200 
-211 LPDEE
+211 
-216 ISQITGFPFYTFIEL
+216 
-231 TPEVTVQKFMAKI
+231 
-244 NDRNEG
+244 
-250 QFEDKTIY
+250 
-258 LKPAKE
+258 
-264 LYFSKTRHLYERG
+264 
-277 LIFKRDPSFV
+277 
-287 YLGMGV
+287 
-293 AILIFIIA
+293 
-301 CFNHINICLTR
+301 
-312 TIQQLKTTGIQL
+312 
-324 ISGESKQGIR
+324 
-334 KQLIMETGLLVMF
+334 METGLLVMF

-352 IGIIHVLI
+352 IGIIHILI

-367 TSDLSLSDL
+367 TSDLCLSDL

-465 GWGLYS
+465 GWGLYT
-471 VEDETIKIFY
+471 VEDETTKAFY
-481 DQLTSIPEITH
+481 DQLSSIPEITH

-499 QNCTYGLDNMYVD
+499 QNCTYGLDNMSVD
-512 CADADLSFF
+512 CTEADLSFF

-531 RLFTPGKQGLYEV
+531 RLFSPGKQGLHEA

-569 TFTIVGVVA
+569 TYTIVGVVA

-627 APEAIEIKTC
+627 APGAIEIKTC
-637 SMVERYMEFHE
+637 SLSERFMEFHE

-695 SENQIAV
+695 SENQITV
-702 LLCARFIKWILIA
+702 LLCARFIKWILVA

-725 CSAQW
+725 CSVQW

-751 AVFIG
+751 AVVIG

>member
-16 NKTYTLISLI
+16 NRTYTLISLI
-26 SLITGITCCTLL
+26 SLITGITCCSLL
-38 ITFVIHEYNIAHSI
+38 VTFVIHEYNIAHSI
-52 LNSKNSYLVQEQKE
+52 LNSKNSYLVQEQRE

-87 YPEVKS
+87 YPEIKA
-93 YCVLRN
+93 YCVFRN
-99 EHLFLSEESE
+99 EHLLLSEESKE
-109 ESDYMYAYSATPSF
+109 PDYMYAYSVTPNF

-136 HKTLL
+136 HQTLL
-141 TSNEIAVTRSFALQY
+141 SSNEIAVTRSFALQY

-163 GKSITLGHSIRYF
+163 GKSITLGHSIRHF
-176 NGKENT
+176 DGKENT
-182 YKTIFQ
+182 YKTIFK
-188 SHTITTVIDDSQ
+188 SYTITTVIDDSQ

-216 ISQITGFPFYTFIEL
+216 VSQITGFPFYTFIEL
-231 TPEVTVQKFMAKI
+231 TPEITVQKFLAKI

-250 QFEDKTIY
+250 QFED
-258 LKPAKE
+258 
-264 LYFSKTRHLYERG
+264 
-277 LIFKRDPSFV
+277 
-287 YLGMGV
+287 
-293 AILIFIIA
+293 
-301 CFNHINICLTR
+301 
-312 TIQQLKTTGIQL
+312 
-324 ISGESKQGIR
+324 
-334 KQLIMETGLLVMF
+334 
-347 SFIVS
+347 
-352 IGIIHVLI
+352 
-360 PYFNTFI
+360 I

-406 NSLSEILKNENK
+406 NSLSKILKNENK

-465 GWGLYS
+465 GWELYS

-512 CADADLSFF
+512 CTDADLSFF

-531 RLFTPGKQGLYEV
+531 RLFSPGKQGLYEA

-613 KIVEEKINALWKQV
+613 KIVEEKINALWEQV
-627 APEAIEIKTC
+627 APGAIEIKTC
-637 SMVERYMEFHE
+637 NMAERFMEFHE

-659 FSYISILLAGLGLFG
+659 FSYISILLAGVGLFG

-695 SENQIAV
+695 SENQITV

-715 FCIGAPIAYY
+715 FCIGVPVAYY

-751 AVFIG
+751 VVFIG

-772 VDTIK
+772 VDSIK

>member
-16 NKTYTLISLI
+16 NRTYTLISLI
-26 SLITGITCCTLL
+26 SLITGITCCSLL
-38 ITFVIHEYNIAHSI
+38 VTFVIHEYNIAHSI
-52 LNSKNSYLVQEQKE
+52 LNSKNSYLVQEQRE

-87 YPEVKS
+87 YPEIKA
-93 YCVLRN
+93 YCVFRN
-99 EHLFLSEESE
+99 EHLLLSEESKE
-109 ESDYMYAYSATPSF
+109 PDYMYAYSVTPNF

-136 HKTLL
+136 HQTLL
-141 TSNEIAVTRSFALQY
+141 SSNEIAVTRSFALQY

-163 GKSITLGHSIRYF
+163 GKSITLGHSIRHF
-176 NGKENT
+176 DGKENT
-182 YKTIFQ
+182 YKTIFK
-188 SHTITTVIDDSQ
+188 SYTITTVIDDSQ

-216 ISQITGFPFYTFIEL
+216 VSQITGFPFYTFIEL
-231 TPEVTVQKFMAKI
+231 TPEITVQKFLAKI

-250 QFEDKTIY
+250 QFED
-258 LKPAKE
+258 
-264 LYFSKTRHLYERG
+264 
-277 LIFKRDPSFV
+277 
-287 YLGMGV
+287 
-293 AILIFIIA
+293 
-301 CFNHINICLTR
+301 
-312 TIQQLKTTGIQL
+312 
-324 ISGESKQGIR
+324 
-334 KQLIMETGLLVMF
+334 
-347 SFIVS
+347 
-352 IGIIHVLI
+352 
-360 PYFNTFI
+360 I

-406 NSLSEILKNENK
+406 NSLSKILKNENK

-465 GWGLYS
+465 GWELYS

-499 QNCTYGLDNMYVD
+499 QNCTYGLDNMHVD
-512 CADADLSFF
+512 CTDADLSFF

-531 RLFTPGKQGLYEV
+531 RLFSPGKQGLYEA

-613 KIVEEKINALWKQV
+613 KIVEEKINALWEQV
-627 APEAIEIKTC
+627 APGAIEIKTC
-637 SMVERYMEFHE
+637 NMAERFMEFHE

-659 FSYISILLAGLGLFG
+659 FSYISILLAGVGLFG

-695 SENQIAV
+695 SENQITV

-715 FCIGAPIAYY
+715 FCIGAPVAYY

-751 AVFIG
+751 VVFIG

-772 VDTIK
+772 VDSIK

>member
-1 MQNVQFK
+1 
-8 IIFRGWIK
+8 
-16 NKTYTLISLI
+16 
-26 SLITGITCCTLL
+26 
-38 ITFVIHEYNIAHSI
+38 
-52 LNSKNSYLVQEQKE
+52 
-66 QDATPSEALISGKSG
+66 
-81 VQLKNT
+81 
-87 YPEVKS
+87 
-93 YCVLRN
+93 
-99 EHLFLSEESE
+99 
-109 ESDYMYAYSATPSF
+109 MYAYSVTPNF

-136 HKTLL
+136 HQTLL
-141 TSNEIAVTRSFALQY
+141 SSNEIAVTRSFALQY

-163 GKSITLGHSIRYF
+163 GKSITLGHSIRHF
-176 NGKENT
+176 DGKENT
-182 YKTIFQ
+182 YKTIFK
-188 SHTITTVIDDSQ
+188 SYTITTVIDDSQ

-216 ISQITGFPFYTFIEL
+216 VSQITGFPFYTFIEL
-231 TPEVTVQKFMAKI
+231 TPEITVQKFLAKI

-250 QFEDKTIY
+250 QFED
-258 LKPAKE
+258 
-264 LYFSKTRHLYERG
+264 
-277 LIFKRDPSFV
+277 
-287 YLGMGV
+287 
-293 AILIFIIA
+293 
-301 CFNHINICLTR
+301 
-312 TIQQLKTTGIQL
+312 
-324 ISGESKQGIR
+324 
-334 KQLIMETGLLVMF
+334 
-347 SFIVS
+347 
-352 IGIIHVLI
+352 
-360 PYFNTFI
+360 I

-406 NSLSEILKNENK
+406 NSLSKILKNENK

-465 GWGLYS
+465 GWELYS

-512 CADADLSFF
+512 CTDADLSFF

-531 RLFTPGKQGLYEV
+531 RLFSPGKQGLYEA

-613 KIVEEKINALWKQV
+613 KIVEEKINALWEQV
-627 APEAIEIKTC
+627 APGAIEIKTC
-637 SMVERYMEFHE
+637 NMAERFMEFHE

-659 FSYISILLAGLGLFG
+659 FSYISILLAGVGLFG

-695 SENQIAV
+695 SENQITV

-715 FCIGAPIAYY
+715 FCIGAPVAYY

-751 AVFIG
+751 VVFIG

-772 VDTIK
+772 VDSIK

>member
-1 MQNVQFK
+1 MPP
-8 IIFRGWIK
+8 
-16 NKTYTLISLI
+16 
-26 SLITGITCCTLL
+26 
-38 ITFVIHEYNIAHSI
+38 
-52 LNSKNSYLVQEQKE
+52 
-66 QDATPSEALISGKSG
+66 PSEALISGKSG

-87 YPEVKS
+87 YPEIKA
-93 YCVLRN
+93 YCVFRN
-99 EHLFLSEESE
+99 EHLLLSEESKE
-109 ESDYMYAYSATPSF
+109 PDYMYAYSVTPNF

-136 HKTLL
+136 HQTLL
-141 TSNEIAVTRSFALQY
+141 SSNEIAVTRSFALQY

-163 GKSITLGHSIRYF
+163 GKSITLGHSIRHF
-176 NGKENT
+176 DGKENT
-182 YKTIFQ
+182 YKTIFK
-188 SHTITTVIDDSQ
+188 SYTITTVIDDSQ

-216 ISQITGFPFYTFIEL
+216 VSQITGFPFYTFIEL
-231 TPEVTVQKFMAKI
+231 TPEITVQKFLAKI

-250 QFEDKTIY
+250 QFED
-258 LKPAKE
+258 
-264 LYFSKTRHLYERG
+264 
-277 LIFKRDPSFV
+277 
-287 YLGMGV
+287 
-293 AILIFIIA
+293 
-301 CFNHINICLTR
+301 
-312 TIQQLKTTGIQL
+312 
-324 ISGESKQGIR
+324 
-334 KQLIMETGLLVMF
+334 
-347 SFIVS
+347 
-352 IGIIHVLI
+352 
-360 PYFNTFI
+360 I

-406 NSLSEILKNENK
+406 NSLSKILKNENK

-465 GWGLYS
+465 GWELYS

-512 CADADLSFF
+512 CTDADLSFF

-531 RLFTPGKQGLYEV
+531 RLFSPGKQGLYEA

-613 KIVEEKINALWKQV
+613 KIVEEKINALWEQV
-627 APEAIEIKTC
+627 APGAIEIKTC
-637 SMVERYMEFHE
+637 NMAERFMEFHE

-659 FSYISILLAGLGLFG
+659 FSYISILLAGVGLFG

-695 SENQIAV
+695 SENQITV

-715 FCIGAPIAYY
+715 FCIGAPVAYY

-751 AVFIG
+751 VVFIG

-772 VDTIK
+772 VDSIK

>member
-16 NKTYTLISLI
+16 NRTYTLISLI
-26 SLITGITCCTLL
+26 SLITGITCCSLL
-38 ITFVIHEYNIAHSI
+38 VTFVIHEYNIAHSI
-52 LNSKNSYLVQEQKE
+52 LNSKNSYLVQEQRE

-87 YPEVKS
+87 YPEIKA
-93 YCVLRN
+93 YCVFRN
-99 EHLFLSEESE
+99 EHLLLSEESKE
-109 ESDYMYAYSATPSF
+109 PDYMYAYSVTPNF

-136 HKTLL
+136 HQTLL
-141 TSNEIAVTRSFALQY
+141 SSNEIAVTRSFALQY

-163 GKSITLGHSIRYF
+163 GKSITLGHSIRHF
-176 NGKENT
+176 DGKENT
-182 YKTIFQ
+182 YKTIFK
-188 SHTITTVIDDSQ
+188 SYTITTVIDDSQ

-216 ISQITGFPFYTFIEL
+216 VSQITGFPFYTFIEL
-231 TPEVTVQKFMAKI
+231 TPEITVQKFLAKI

-250 QFEDKTIY
+250 QFED
-258 LKPAKE
+258 
-264 LYFSKTRHLYERG
+264 
-277 LIFKRDPSFV
+277 
-287 YLGMGV
+287 
-293 AILIFIIA
+293 
-301 CFNHINICLTR
+301 
-312 TIQQLKTTGIQL
+312 
-324 ISGESKQGIR
+324 
-334 KQLIMETGLLVMF
+334 
-347 SFIVS
+347 
-352 IGIIHVLI
+352 
-360 PYFNTFI
+360 I

-406 NSLSEILKNENK
+406 NSLSKILKNENK

-465 GWGLYS
+465 GWELYS

-512 CADADLSFF
+512 CTDADLSFF

-531 RLFTPGKQGLYEV
+531 RLFSPGKQGLYEA

-613 KIVEEKINALWKQV
+613 KIVEEKINALWEQV
-627 APEAIEIKTC
+627 APGAIEIKTC
-637 SMVERYMEFHE
+637 NMAERFMEFHE

-659 FSYISILLAGLGLFG
+659 FSYISILLAGVGLFG

-695 SENQIAV
+695 SENQITV

-715 FCIGAPIAYY
+715 FCIGAPVAYY

-751 AVFIG
+751 VVFIG

>member
-38 ITFVIHEYNIAHSI
+38 VTFVIHEYNIAHSI
-52 LNSKNSYLVQEQKE
+52 LNSKNSYLVQEQRE
-66 QDATPSEALISGKSG
+66 QDATPSEALISVKSG

-87 YPEVKS
+87 YPEIKA
-93 YCVLRN
+93 YCVFRN
-99 EHLFLSEESE
+99 EHLLLSEESKE
-109 ESDYMYAYSATPSF
+109 PDYMYAYSVTPNF

-136 HKTLL
+136 HQTLL
-141 TSNEIAVTRSFALQY
+141 SSNEIAVTRSFALQY

-163 GKSITLGHSIRYF
+163 GKSITLGHSIRHF
-176 NGKENT
+176 DGKENT
-182 YKTIFQ
+182 YKTIFK
-188 SHTITTVIDDSQ
+188 SYTITTVIDDSQ

-216 ISQITGFPFYTFIEL
+216 VSQITGFPFYTFIEL
-231 TPEVTVQKFMAKI
+231 TPEITVQKFLAKI

-250 QFEDKTIY
+250 QFED
-258 LKPAKE
+258 
-264 LYFSKTRHLYERG
+264 
-277 LIFKRDPSFV
+277 
-287 YLGMGV
+287 
-293 AILIFIIA
+293 
-301 CFNHINICLTR
+301 
-312 TIQQLKTTGIQL
+312 
-324 ISGESKQGIR
+324 
-334 KQLIMETGLLVMF
+334 
-347 SFIVS
+347 
-352 IGIIHVLI
+352 
-360 PYFNTFI
+360 I

-406 NSLSEILKNENK
+406 NSLSKILKNENK

-465 GWGLYS
+465 GWELYS

-512 CADADLSFF
+512 CTDADLSFF

-531 RLFTPGKQGLYEV
+531 RLFSPGKQGLYEA

-613 KIVEEKINALWKQV
+613 KIVEEKINALWEQV
-627 APEAIEIKTC
+627 APGAIEIKTC
-637 SMVERYMEFHE
+637 NMAERFMEFHE

-659 FSYISILLAGLGLFG
+659 FSYISILLAGVGLFG

-695 SENQIAV
+695 SENQITV

-715 FCIGAPIAYY
+715 FCIGAPVAYY

-772 VDTIK
+772 VDSIK

>member
-16 NKTYTLISLI
+16 NRTYTLISLI
-26 SLITGITCCTLL
+26 SLITGITCCSLL
-38 ITFVIHEYNIAHSI
+38 VTFVIHEYNIAHSI
-52 LNSKNSYLVQEQKE
+52 LNSKNSYLVQEQRE

-87 YPEVKS
+87 YPEIKA
-93 YCVLRN
+93 YCVFRN
-99 EHLFLSEESE
+99 EHLLLSEESKE
-109 ESDYMYAYSATPSF
+109 PDYMYAYSVTPNF

-136 HKTLL
+136 HQTLL
-141 TSNEIAVTRSFALQY
+141 SSNEIAVTRSFALQY

-163 GKSITLGHSIRYF
+163 GKSITLGHSIRHF
-176 NGKENT
+176 DGKENT
-182 YKTIFQ
+182 YKTIFK
-188 SHTITTVIDDSQ
+188 SYTITTVIDDSQ

-216 ISQITGFPFYTFIEL
+216 VSQITGFPFYTFIEL
-231 TPEVTVQKFMAKI
+231 TPEITVQKFLAKI

-250 QFEDKTIY
+250 QFED
-258 LKPAKE
+258 
-264 LYFSKTRHLYERG
+264 
-277 LIFKRDPSFV
+277 
-287 YLGMGV
+287 
-293 AILIFIIA
+293 
-301 CFNHINICLTR
+301 
-312 TIQQLKTTGIQL
+312 
-324 ISGESKQGIR
+324 
-334 KQLIMETGLLVMF
+334 
-347 SFIVS
+347 
-352 IGIIHVLI
+352 
-360 PYFNTFI
+360 I

-465 GWGLYS
+465 GWELYS

-512 CADADLSFF
+512 CTDADLSFF

-531 RLFTPGKQGLYEV
+531 RLFSPGKQGLYEA

-613 KIVEEKINALWKQV
+613 KIVEEKINALWEQV
-627 APEAIEIKTC
+627 APGAIEIKTC
-637 SMVERYMEFHE
+637 NMAERFMEFHE

-659 FSYISILLAGLGLFG
+659 FSYISILLAGVGLFG

-695 SENQIAV
+695 SENQITV

-751 AVFIG
+751 VVFIG

-772 VDTIK
+772 VDSIK

>member
-16 NKTYTLISLI
+16 NRTYTLISLI
-26 SLITGITCCTLL
+26 SLITGITCCSLL
-38 ITFVIHEYNIAHSI
+38 VTFVIHEYNIAHSI
-52 LNSKNSYLVQEQKE
+52 LNSKNSYLVQEQRK
-66 QDATPSEALISGKSG
+66 QDVHPNDAFISGESG
-81 VQLKNT
+81 VQLKNI
-87 YPEVKS
+87 YPEVKA
-93 YCVLRN
+93 YCVFRN
-99 EHLFLSEESE
+99 EHLLLSEESKE
-109 ESDYMYAYSATPSF
+109 PDYMYAYSVTPNF

-136 HKTLL
+136 HQTLL
-141 TSNEIAVTRSFALQY
+141 SSNEIAVTRSFALQY

-163 GKSITLGHSIRYF
+163 GKSITLGHSIRHF
-176 NGKENT
+176 DGKENT
-182 YKTIFQ
+182 YKTIFK
-188 SHTITTVIDDSQ
+188 SYTITTVIDDSQ

-216 ISQITGFPFYTFIEL
+216 VSQITGFPFYTFIEL
-231 TPEVTVQKFMAKI
+231 TPEITVQKFLAKI

-250 QFEDKTIY
+250 QFED
-258 LKPAKE
+258 
-264 LYFSKTRHLYERG
+264 
-277 LIFKRDPSFV
+277 
-287 YLGMGV
+287 
-293 AILIFIIA
+293 
-301 CFNHINICLTR
+301 
-312 TIQQLKTTGIQL
+312 
-324 ISGESKQGIR
+324 
-334 KQLIMETGLLVMF
+334 
-347 SFIVS
+347 
-352 IGIIHVLI
+352 
-360 PYFNTFI
+360 I

-406 NSLSEILKNENK
+406 NSLSKILKNENK

-465 GWGLYS
+465 GWGLYTL
-471 VEDETIKIFY
+471 EDETTKAFY
-481 DQLTSIPEITH
+481 DHLSSIPEITH

-499 QNCTYGLDNMYVD
+499 QNCTYGLDNMHVA
-512 CADADLSFF
+512 CTDADLSFF

-531 RLFTPGKQGLYEV
+531 RLFSPGKQGLYEA

-613 KIVEEKINALWKQV
+613 KIVEEKINALWEQV
-627 APEAIEIKTC
+627 APGAIEIKTC
-637 SMVERYMEFHE
+637 SLSERYMEFHE

-695 SENQIAV
+695 SENQITV

-715 FCIGAPIAYY
+715 FCIGAPVAYY

-751 AVFIG
+751 VVFIG

-772 VDTIK
+772 VDSIK

>member
-16 NKTYTLISLI
+16 NRTYTLISLI
-26 SLITGITCCTLL
+26 SLITGITCCSLL
-38 ITFVIHEYNIAHSI
+38 VTFVIHEYNIAHSI
-52 LNSKNSYLVQEQKE
+52 LNSKNSYLVQEQRE

-87 YPEVKS
+87 YPEIKA
-93 YCVLRN
+93 YCVFRN
-99 EHLFLSEESE
+99 EHLLLSEESKE
-109 ESDYMYAYSATPSF
+109 PDYMYAYSVTPNF

-136 HKTLL
+136 HQTLL
-141 TSNEIAVTRSFALQY
+141 SSNEIAVTRSFALQY

-163 GKSITLGHSIRYF
+163 GKSITLGHSIRHF
-176 NGKENT
+176 DGKENT
-182 YKTIFQ
+182 YKTIFK
-188 SHTITTVIDDSQ
+188 SYTITTVIDDSQ

-216 ISQITGFPFYTFIEL
+216 VSQITGFPFYTFIEL
-231 TPEVTVQKFMAKI
+231 TPEITVQKFLAKI

-250 QFEDKTIY
+250 QFED
-258 LKPAKE
+258 
-264 LYFSKTRHLYERG
+264 
-277 LIFKRDPSFV
+277 
-287 YLGMGV
+287 
-293 AILIFIIA
+293 
-301 CFNHINICLTR
+301 
-312 TIQQLKTTGIQL
+312 
-324 ISGESKQGIR
+324 
-334 KQLIMETGLLVMF
+334 
-347 SFIVS
+347 
-352 IGIIHVLI
+352 
-360 PYFNTFI
+360 I

-406 NSLSEILKNENK
+406 NSLSKILKNENK

-465 GWGLYS
+465 GWELYS

-512 CADADLSFF
+512 CTDADLSFF

-531 RLFTPGKQGLYEV
+531 RLFSPGKQGLYEA

-613 KIVEEKINALWKQV
+613 KIVEEKINALWEQV
-627 APEAIEIKTC
+627 APGAIEIKTC
-637 SMVERYMEFHE
+637 NMAERFMEFHE

-659 FSYISILLAGLGLFG
+659 FSYISILLAGVGLFG

-695 SENQIAV
+695 SENQITV

-715 FCIGAPIAYY
+715 FCIGAPVAYY

-751 AVFIG
+751 VVFIG

-772 VDTIK
+772 VDSIK

>member
-16 NKTYTLISLI
+16 NRTYTLISLI
-26 SLITGITCCTLL
+26 SLITCCSLL
-38 ITFVIHEYNIAHSI
+38 VTFVIHEYNIAHSI
-52 LNSKNSYLVQEQKE
+52 LNSKNSYLVQEQRE

-87 YPEVKS
+87 YPEIKA
-93 YCVLRN
+93 YCVFRN
-99 EHLFLSEESE
+99 EHLLLSEESKE
-109 ESDYMYAYSATPSF
+109 PDYMYAYSVTPNF

-136 HKTLL
+136 HQTLL
-141 TSNEIAVTRSFALQY
+141 SSNEIAVTRSFALQY

-163 GKSITLGHSIRYF
+163 GKSITLGHSIRHF
-176 NGKENT
+176 DGKENT
-182 YKTIFQ
+182 YKTIFK
-188 SHTITTVIDDSQ
+188 SYTITTVIDDSQ

-216 ISQITGFPFYTFIEL
+216 VSQITGFPFYTFIEL
-231 TPEVTVQKFMAKI
+231 TPEITVQKFLAKI

-250 QFEDKTIY
+250 QFED
-258 LKPAKE
+258 
-264 LYFSKTRHLYERG
+264 
-277 LIFKRDPSFV
+277 
-287 YLGMGV
+287 
-293 AILIFIIA
+293 
-301 CFNHINICLTR
+301 
-312 TIQQLKTTGIQL
+312 
-324 ISGESKQGIR
+324 
-334 KQLIMETGLLVMF
+334 
-347 SFIVS
+347 
-352 IGIIHVLI
+352 
-360 PYFNTFI
+360 I

-406 NSLSEILKNENK
+406 NSLSKILKNENK

-465 GWGLYS
+465 GWELYS

-512 CADADLSFF
+512 CTDADLSFF

-531 RLFTPGKQGLYEV
+531 RLFSPGKQGLYEA

-613 KIVEEKINALWKQV
+613 KIVEEKINALWEQV
-627 APEAIEIKTC
+627 APGAIEIKTC
-637 SMVERYMEFHE
+637 NMAERFMEFHE

-659 FSYISILLAGLGLFG
+659 FSYISILLAGVGLFG

-695 SENQIAV
+695 SENQITV
-702 LLCARFIKWILIA
+702 LLCARFIKWILVA

-751 AVFIG
+751 VVFIG

-772 VDTIK
+772 VDSIK